1 MKYIELLNIVKKQ
14 ELNVVKLFIAN
25 EVDILIRKYEKEK
38 NNKIFEHLCSL
49 VYEYYL
55 MIDYSSI
62 TDVANVICDLYY
74 KNEKISEKN
83 IREKLENMYL

>member
-74 KNEKISEKN
+74 KNGKISEKN